1 MFEQTLLA
9 QPGGHRVFGTF
20 AGVAGQALFAGALIL
35 APLVFPQVLPQVQSL
50 TALVAPGPPPPPPV
64 QTVRPR
70 GTVVHHLFR
79 CTFCEP
85 VAIPKRV
92 AQIVDDVPD
101 AAPAAG
107 FIGVPG
113 VVGDGVPGGV
123 LTGILASRPAPIPPP
138 QPVTAAPRPVDSAPA
153 PVARYPVGG
162 DVKPATLIRRVD
174 PVYPAL
180 AKQAR
185 VSGVVELEGVIGVD
199 GRVHELK
206 VKSGPALL
214 VKAAVD
220 AVSQWLYQPT
230 KLNGQPVEVIM
241 PVTVTFRLN

>member
-9 QPGGHRVFGTF
+9 QPAGHRVFGTF

-35 APLVFPQVLPQVQSL
+35 APMVFPQVLPQVQSL

-70 GTVVHHLFR
+70 GTIAHHLFR
-79 CTFCEP
+79 CTVCEP

-92 AQIVDDVPD
+92 AQILDDVPD
-101 AAPAAG
+101 AAPAAD

-113 VVGDGVPGGV
+113 GVGDGVPGGV
-123 LTGILASRPAPIPPP
+123 LTGILASRPPVPPP
-138 QPVTAAPRPVDSAPA
+138 PPPAAAAKPAPPAPA
-153 PVARYPVGG
+153 AIARYRVGG